1 MYVQPPSTVERARR
15 ASANAFCKQTLSK
28 QAFRHPYHHTLRN
41 APKGFPQSSHV
52 DRCPLPI
59 GRLLIPQSHPSQP
72 DLTAAIV
79 HPFPSQQRLP
89 ARHHVLKRH
98 LHPPRTRPPLCPS
111 PRHREPK
118 GPLIRPPMPHNRP
131 LPRDVLRHEIARHR
145 PPRTR
150 SLLEPLHVY
159 SARLMQGIPR
169 LPQPPDRH
177 MEPARASATRLPGPQ
192 RMEHPIAFT
201 GDNVEVFHIVKSKR
215 CFYPPQQQLLTVQ
228 QLARIPTRRC
238 RERNPQYLLM
248 AHPPHIQERHA
259 PLVHRRSLTTIRPRL
274 PLSSPLISHITS
286 ITTGKGT
293 ASPSR
298 RA

>member
-59 GRLLIPQSHPSQP
+59 GRLLI
-72 DLTAAIV
+72 
-79 HPFPSQQRLP
+79 
-89 ARHHVLKRH
+89 
-98 LHPPRTRPPLCPS
+98 
-111 PRHREPK
+111 
-118 GPLIRPPMPHNRP
+118 
-131 LPRDVLRHEIARHR
+131 
-145 PPRTR
+145 
-150 SLLEPLHVY
+150 
-159 SARLMQGIPR
+159 
-169 LPQPPDRH
+169 PQPPDRH